1 MKRRSVQ
8 IALAVV
14 LALIA
19 TVAVYGYVQRAD
31 QRAVAGK
38 EAVTVQVVARL
49 IPAGTSGKDVR
60 DGGYLRSERLPAD
73 SVPPHAVTAVGDT
86 MLERVAT
93 ADIAPGLILLPEMLG
108 QQRTPST
115 SGLAIPKGKLAV
127 SVQVTAQADVAGYV
141 QPRSQIAVFNTFIMV
156 DKGGVGA
163 GEGGGEEKQDNWT
176 TKILLPRVDV
186 LAVSSGAS
194 PADTSKG
201 IDAAAGA
208 QSLMVTVAVT
218 QVEAQRL
225 IHVAQ
230 KGSLYLALL
239 SATSQTAPGPGV
251 DNHSTQIPV
260 FPDWATAK

>member
-19 TVAVYGYVQRAD
+19 TVAVYSYVRQAD
-31 QRAVAGK
+31 ERAVAGK
-38 EAVTVQVVARL
+38 EAVAVQVVARL
-49 IPAGTSGKDVR
+49 IPAGTTGKDVR
-60 DGGYLRSERLPAD
+60 DGGFVRSERLPAD
-73 SVPPHAVTAVGDT
+73 SVPANAVTSISDA
-86 MLERVAT
+86 MLASVTT
-93 ADIAPGLILLPEMLG
+93 ADIAPGLILLPEMMG
-108 QQRTPST
+108 QRTPTT

-127 SVQVTAQADVAGYV
+127 SIQVSAQADVAGYV
-141 QPRSQIAVFNTFIMV
+141 QPGSQIAVFNTFIMV
-156 DKGGVGA
+156 QKGVGA
-163 GEGGGEEKQDNWT
+163 GDGSKEENWT
-176 TKILLPRVDV
+176 TKLLLPRVDV

-201 IDAAAGA
+201 IDAASGA
-208 QSLMVTVAVT
+208 SNLMVTVAVD

-239 SATSQTAPGPGV
+239 SATSETKPGPGV
-251 DNHSTQIPV
+251 DNQSTQLPV